1 MDQNAQPIP
10 IAQVKDLL
18 IVTLPPALSEQIMA
32 DTREQ
37 VGAWLAR
44 KPIRAVLFDLSAVPL
59 IDGGDF
65 EALGHLAVCNKVLGT
80 STTLIGIQPG
90 VAAYLASLPMEPP
103 FLNFA
108 QTMASALHLHE

>member
-1 MDQNAQPIP
+1 MDQNTQPIP

-18 IVTLPPALSEQIMA
+18 IVTLPPALSEKIMV

-37 VGAWLAR
+37 VGAWLVR
-44 KPIRAVLFDLSAVPL
+44 KSIRAVLFDLSAVPL

-65 EALGHLAVCNKVLGT
+65 EALGQLAMDNKVLGS

-90 VAAYLASLPMEPP
+90 VAAYLASLPMDPP
-103 FLNFA
+103 FLSFA
-108 QTMASALHLHE
+108 QTMANALRLHG

>member
-18 IVTLPPALSEQIMA
+18 IVTFPPALSDQIKS

-65 EALGHLAVCNKVLGT
+65 EALGQLAICNKILGS

-90 VAAYLASLPMEPP
+90 VAAYLASIPVEPP
-103 FLNFA
+103 FLNFS
-108 QTMASALHLHE
+108 QTMASALRRYG

>member
-1 MDQNAQPIP
+1 MDQNAQPLS

-18 IVTLPPALSEQIMA
+18 IVTLPPALSEQIMVDA
-32 DTREQ
+32 REQ
-37 VGAWLAR
+37 VGAWLVR

-59 IDGGDF
+59 VDGGDF
-65 EALGHLAVCNKVLGT
+65 EALGQLAIRNKVLGS

-90 VAAYLASLPMEPP
+90 VAAYLASLPVEPP

-108 QTMASALHLHE
+108 QNMASALRLHG